1 MKASSLLCVLFAFLF
16 RAINIFA
23 QNNDAKSSEKS
34 TCEIYRDVKLMSANN
49 TRYSYTSSSSKKSGP
64 APFRLAILAMLVSD
78 FVTDNFA
85 EIGTGFQEFDVI
97 KFYEEILKH
106 GGTRGLNNY
115 KDCCFNSCF
124 SGLIP
129 YDSDHHLAN
138 SDSISDKI
146 GRTTLCEALCD
157 HTMHFLK
164 SMDYFFLSS
173 SELFELKITEK
184 ESNHFL
190 EKDRNFLKGQSQ
202 AKKQQKSSLI
212 RENEEKD
219 DMAKVQSFSSVNK
232 FLLDIQDREQN
243 QSESSDSNSIGS
255 NHHYQLHNH
264 HEEDPNNIKDA
275 SVMNFIEDKDFET
288 EEMIN
293 INSRLLML
301 WDVDKTLW
309 DSYNFI
315 QKGVIYGRA
324 GKFNPYTMSL
334 LFMIKER
341 QQHDPRI
348 LDQYII
354 TYGRGTLMKLQSP
367 FLKSLCYSCWD
378 LMRVYDRYFAE
389 KYDSIQTQ
397 DFKRVFEAKEHN
409 TISFN
414 GEEFKFRNCPGT
426 LKNLLF
432 WKGKDMELIRD
443 HIVSADESLRKEYYY
458 GNISN
463 NLTDLEIE
471 YNFRYPFKTRSKSKI
486 DEIVTVLIDDTVSHL
501 KLTCIEEYHLF
512 NMVVIPI
519 IPFKGINI
527 DERIEMEFR
536 KSGTSHLN
544 LLTNDLIE
552 NDLSPIRGV
561 NSIHIPGILNDALNQ
576 VPLNANATELSRAIR
591 KKISEISP
599 GRFPESQCNYDL
611 INTKAIYLTFLSSC
625 KFFNDIITLFNNLPE
640 SHPSY
645 ADIHYLLSNIDSWGF
660 DESHNTKMCSIVNDR
675 INSYMELC
683 DKTSKA
689 GKLRESNK
697 NNKSLIT
704 KRICSIEW
712 KNRFFFGFALREHYG
727 PIPLNALSS
736 SLLPR
741 RRTIILNIEADHI
754 FNSVPLSM
762 YENRFFYCTIKTNL
776 FSSTFE
782 TIRKI
787 TIATRSTLKY
797 VGNISSN
804 NLNEIDRS
812 DLRNV
817 LEVARNSTKVFQSHL
832 SNLFEKLDNGGSTN
846 NKLHYKIY
854 KEYTNCILID

>member
-1 MKASSLLCVLFAFLF
+1 MKASGLLSVLFVLLP
-16 RAINIFA
+16 RVVQVFA
-23 QNNDAKSSEKS
+23 HSNENKFSERS
-34 TCEIYRDVKLMSANN
+34 TFEVYEGVKLTSANN
-49 TRYSYTSSSSKKSGP
+49 TRYSYTSGSSKKSGP

-97 KFYEEILKH
+97 KFYEEVLKQ
-106 GGTRGLNNY
+106 GGTRGLSNY
-115 KDCCFNSCF
+115 KDCCFGSCI
-124 SGLIP
+124 SGLMSH
-129 YDSDHHLAN
+129 DSDHHLSN
-138 SDSISDKI
+138 LDSVSDKI
-146 GRTTLCEALCD
+146 SRTTVCEALCD

-164 SMDYFFLSS
+164 SMDYFFSSS
-173 SELFELKITEK
+173 SELFELKVSEK
-184 ESNHFL
+184 ETYHFL
-190 EKDRNFLKGQSQ
+190 EKDRSFLKSQSQ
-202 AKKQQKSSLI
+202 VRKQQKNSFY
-212 RENEEKD
+212 RETEEKD
-219 DMAKVQSFSSVNK
+219 DMAKVQSFSSDNK
-232 FLLDIQDREQN
+232 LSLDTQAHAQN
-243 QSESSDSNSIGS
+243 Q
-255 NHHYQLHNH
+255 
-264 HEEDPNNIKDA
+264 PNNNDEEVNSVKDA
-275 SVMNFIEDKDFET
+275 SVMNFIEDKDFES

-293 INSRLLML
+293 INSRLLIL

-315 QKGVIYGRA
+315 QKGVVYGRA
-324 GKFNPYTMSL
+324 GKFNPYSMSL

-367 FLKSLCYSCWD
+367 FLKSLCFSCWD

-389 KYDSIQTQ
+389 KYDSMQAQ
-397 DFKRVFEAKEHN
+397 EFKRVFEAKEHN

-432 WKGKDMELIRD
+432 WKGKDIELIRNY
-443 HIVSADESLRKEYYY
+443 IVSADESLKREYYNS
-458 GNISN
+458 NITS
-463 NLTDLEIE
+463 NLTELEIE
-471 YNFRYPFKTRSKSKI
+471 YNFRYPFKTRSRSKI

-527 DERIEMEFR
+527 DERIEMEF
-536 KSGTSHLN
+536 KTGGTSHLN

-552 NDLSPIRGV
+552 NDLNQVKGV
-561 NSIHIPGILNDALNQ
+561 NSVHIPAILNDALNQ
-576 VPLNANATELSRAIR
+576 TPLNANATELSRAIR
-591 KKISEISP
+591 RKISEFSP
-599 GRFPESQCNYDL
+599 GRFPESQCNYD
-611 INTKAIYLTFLSSC
+611 ISNTKAIYLIFLSSC
-625 KFFNDIITLFNNLPE
+625 KFFNDLITLFNNLPE

-645 ADIHYLLSNIDSWGF
+645 IDIHYLLSNIDSWGF
-660 DESHNTKMCSIVNDR
+660 DDSHNTKMCSIVNDR
-675 INSYMELC
+675 INSFVELC
-683 DKTSKA
+683 GRTAKV
-689 GKLRESNK
+689 GKLRDSGRNEYK
-697 NNKSLIT
+697 HKVLT
-704 KRICSIEW
+704 KRVCSIDW

-727 PIPLNALSS
+727 PIPLNALAS

-787 TIATRSTLKY
+787 TIASRSTLKY
-797 VGNISSN
+797 VSNIIN
-804 NLNEIDRS
+804 NNTNEIDKN
-812 DLRNV
+812 DLRSV
-817 LEVARNSTKVFQSHL
+817 LEIARNSTKVFQSHL
-832 SNLFEKLDNGGSTN
+832 SNLFEKLDSGGSTN

-854 KEYTNCILID
+854 KEYTNCIFIE